1 MFHKKIKLLDDKQ
14 YYYEF
19 KATGMDQK
27 GVIIKKV
34 IILLHF
40 GICFLKKNIF
50 LLYFINLGVL
60 LDRGHKYQRAWG

>member
-1 MFHKKIKLLDDKQ
+1 
-14 YYYEF
+14 
-19 KATGMDQK
+19 MDQK